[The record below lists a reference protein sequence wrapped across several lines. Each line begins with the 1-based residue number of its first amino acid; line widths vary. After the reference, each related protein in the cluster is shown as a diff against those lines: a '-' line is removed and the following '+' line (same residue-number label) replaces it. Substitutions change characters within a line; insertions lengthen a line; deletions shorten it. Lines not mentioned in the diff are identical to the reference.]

1 MYKDKD
7 FDYDV
12 WRNSE
17 GKCFARIKC
26 TGEVCEIS
34 HEVLKLLRREEK
46 RLYREKTLLVTP
58 EGEDFNKNL
67 KASIR
72 YPISFEVMGSN
83 ENFKFQNTYE
93 NLEDEQVA
101 RETESDFMK
110 MLTEY
115 QKEVFICIMKN
126 GERQIDFAKRHLV
139 TPQSVRNAIKKIRE
153 KGKKF
158 FK

>member
-1 MYKDKD
+1 
-7 FDYDV
+7 
-12 WRNSE
+12 
-17 GKCFARIKC
+17 
-26 TGEVCEIS
+26 
-34 HEVLKLLRREEK
+34 
-46 RLYREKTLLVTP
+46 
-58 EGEDFNKNL
+58 
-67 KASIR
+67 
-72 YPISFEVMGSN
+72 
-83 ENFKFQNTYE
+83 
-93 NLEDEQVA
+93 
-101 RETESDFMK
+101 MK